1 MAESE
6 AESDREKLRA
16 FEKKMHDEGA
26 AGFADGPSPWETW
39 DDESDPR
46 ANNRVW
52 EGKSK
57 RIYPKQQQQPSLG
70 DRVLSG
76 LAMLSLATMVV
87 GIAGVYFSDPQPRQ
101 VAARDTGVQP
111 LPIEHTPRAADSVI
125 ATLEQLPNP
134 TAGDIAAGN
143 DRDDPALSA
152 PATRSGMETG
162 AAAIEAAASN
172 STVQAPALPGT
183 APASPVTDAT
193 DRTDNLA
200 KQPASAGDSL
210 TTTADTTSVGTAAER
225 ITGSDISIVP
235 APAALDTDIEPVSSP
250 EVVTTTPVTV
260 TVTVTAGTAASV
272 SSEVHTA
279 TAADTAAANDL
290 DAATAV
296 TEPETATGSLAI
308 VTALETVPDAA
319 ATSTAQPP
327 LHAPLAAPAT
337 APEPDTGAG
346 SGRVPAVVAPFEAI
360 TEDAAAG
367 TATTET
373 APDVAD
379 AVAAIEALPVPM
391 AGSVDAVE
399 DVPADSTAMPP
410 MAATHTAIAIADQ
423 DDRTAATAP
432 AEAAEE
438 IEATGT
444 PGDWVV
450 NLASYTRESTANRML
465 AEFRNKGVDAEL
477 VTVMINDRPMHRIRV
492 AGFNSSQA
500 AKTSIDPLE
509 QQLGLEGVWI
519 SRK

>member
-1 MAESE
+1 M
-6 AESDREKLRA
+6 
-16 FEKKMHDEGA
+16 
-26 AGFADGPSPWETW
+26 T
-39 DDESDPR
+39 
-46 ANNRVW
+46 
-52 EGKSK
+52 
-57 RIYPKQQQQPSLG
+57 
-70 DRVLSG
+70 
-76 LAMLSLATMVV
+76 
-87 GIAGVYFSDPQPRQ
+87 
-101 VAARDTGVQP
+101 
-111 LPIEHTPRAADSVI
+111 
-125 ATLEQLPNP
+125 
-134 TAGDIAAGN
+134 
-143 DRDDPALSA
+143 
-152 PATRSGMETG
+152 
-162 AAAIEAAASN
+162 
-172 STVQAPALPGT
+172 
-183 APASPVTDAT
+183 
-193 DRTDNLA
+193 
-200 KQPASAGDSL
+200 
-210 TTTADTTSVGTAAER
+210 
-225 ITGSDISIVP
+225 
-235 APAALDTDIEPVSSP
+235 
-250 EVVTTTPVTV
+250 
-260 TVTVTAGTAASV
+260 
-272 SSEVHTA
+272 
-279 TAADTAAANDL
+279 
-290 DAATAV
+290 
-296 TEPETATGSLAI
+296 
-308 VTALETVPDAA
+308 DAA

-465 AEFRNKGVDAEL
+465 AEFRGKGVDAEL